1 MKFCEVKL
9 LSGKANK
16 KGCSDQGITFSE
28 NVELANP
35 ILGEYDQTIS
45 DEFTKVNISDFVL
58 FKTY

>member
-45 DEFTKVNISDFVL
+45 DEFTKVN
-58 FKTY
+58 T